1 MGIQNREGALYA
13 ATGIDNT
20 GLYAGRREAIG
31 IIKAMAGEITSF
43 DVFGGIGI
51 SAGIAFAQAAKG
63 AYDFE
68 KQFQQSMKEVATLS
82 SGIKGSL
89 TDYMNQVVD
98 VTKTIPVQ
106 ANDAAKALYQIV
118 SAGHDGADG
127 MKILEVSAKAAIGGV
142 TDTATAADTITTVLN
157 AYKMDASQAQ
167 KVSDLLFTTVRLG
180 KTTFGELGHSIAQA
194 APIAASYGVEIDQ
207 VLAAV
212 ASLTKQG
219 TPTAQAMTQIRA
231 SIIGVSKV
239 LGDGAFN
246 GRTYQEALEEV
257 ANRANSSESK
267 LRELVPEVEAVNA
280 VLGMTGKNAESTAS
294 DLEQMGNSAG
304 AAEAAFKEMASS
316 AQNQLQLLQNNI
328 TASLR
333 PMGEAILKEVS
344 GIATAF
350 NEAFANGD
358 VQESMKTLGALIVA
372 VTGAYVGY
380 KGSILAVSTA
390 KQVYASITAVL
401 NKQRTLEI
409 GKLILSQGFYDAD
422 TAAVVKNT
430 SARVLLIKA
439 IKTQIA
445 TQLKNTAAMMTN
457 PYVLA
462 AAAVAALGYG
472 IYKLVT
478 AETAAERA
486 VRKHNEEQQRFQKTL
501 DERKQKIDELIR
513 TIQDEVETEYN
524 KIKAYEELQRYSPA
538 LVAAYSREELATL
551 ELAKSQ
557 KVLNEERDKMSYE
570 NIISQ
575 VDKYTQ
581 YVKLLKSANTWND
594 LGDSR
599 KPIKSEYGIGLISNI
614 AEEAEA
620 DLIKWKNTLDE
631 YNRLKKQAEEE
642 AKPVEIRI
650 LEAKADIEQIQS
662 EFDKA
667 KKKLEEEQ
675 EKLKNNPFYVIPFQV
690 QIAFDIAKNKLD
702 AQQNNVSNLAKDE
715 SKITT
720 YQQDLAMAKE
730 DWLKAK
736 AGYEAI
742 LKDQK
747 ATSEVV
753 KKAKENLD
761 TKEKA
766 YKDLGGVTDSSKLK
780 TQAEQLQKQ
789 QESFKQLLNKQAV
802 EQVRAAEDLE
812 NQTEQARINAMK
824 EGNARTLEQMK
835 LDHAK
840 EMQQLKR
847 QREDALLT
855 IIENERAK
863 FEADPQNKGKKFDA
877 SGIKLSGTQ
886 TANFDNQEAYIREKQ
901 ANENKAYLDEQRRS
915 WDEYLLEYSNFQ
927 EKKLALK
934 RIYDDKIANATTA
947 GEKASLK
954 KEFETKDKELNLD
967 EIKSSINFADIFG
980 NLDAQSTDAIK
991 ILRDKLKEIIEKSAK
1006 DLKPTD
1012 LKALQDALQNM
1023 DLKIAE
1029 RDPFSE
1035 LKNGLDNY
1043 KASCKDVETAQSTY
1057 NATLEKGWTIVSK
1070 YDEKTGKTTY
1080 SYISQK
1086 QALEG
1091 LTDAQRKKKESQMQ
1105 LTQSVNSIGE
1115 KGQQV
1120 VQAGNDLVDMLTS
1133 LGIKIP
1139 ESVAGALSGVGQ
1151 IMDGLASID
1160 ITKPMSI
1167 VTGSVKMLA
1176 GLGKTIGS
1184 IFGLGG
1190 DSNTKKHFEDLKEQ
1204 LDGINKIYEKII
1216 ENSKE
1221 KITFGEGFAAINAA
1235 ADAMDTLN
1243 KKLENYR
1250 SLVRAGIEYK
1260 DGTKENAGWH
1270 SNKNVGAENFSRMSE
1285 LVGKSITSVYDLV
1298 NLDAEEL
1305 YTIMTKMPGA
1315 WGAMDEH
1322 VRTALED
1329 IVECKDEAKELGDA
1343 LNEAVTG
1350 VSFDSFYNGFIDQ
1363 LADMDASSE
1372 EFANNFEGYLR
1383 KSIMASIVANNYKG
1397 QIEKLYNDWAKYGND
1412 QIYSEDE
1419 IKDLRKQQE
1428 DITNAML
1435 SERENLA
1442 NTFGWESSSSS
1453 QEATKGSF
1461 ETMSQDTGT
1470 ELNGRFTAFQASNEE
1485 IKNQNIIQTGIQ
1497 QEILKNL
1504 EFLYNF
1510 NYTSTTETRDMM
1522 NAVIDYLY
1530 DIKKDTAHLYFI
1542 RESLKKIEN
1551 NTR

>member
-20 GLYAGRREAIG
+20 GLYAGRRETIG
-31 IIKAMAGEITSF
+31 IIKAMASEITSF

-51 SAGIAFAQAAKG
+51 SAGIAFARAAKG

-98 VTKTIPVQ
+98 VAKTIPVQ

-157 AYKMDASQAQ
+157 AYKMNASEAQ
-167 KVSDLLFTTVRLG
+167 RISDLLFTTVRLG

-358 VQESMKTLGALIVA
+358 VQESMKTLGALIVT
-372 VTGAYVGY
+372 VTGAFVGY

-430 SARVLLIKA
+430 SARVLLTKA

-462 AAAVAALGYG
+462 AGAVAALGYA
-472 IYKLVT
+472 IYHVIT
-478 AETAAERA
+478 AETEAEKAQKRLSNANSNVEKSLASEISKLTSLERKLSETKKGTEEYNNIKKSIVDNYGKYYKGLDGEIERVGNLSTVYGKLVEAMRLSIGQRKFESFFKAEQDNLDKTIGKKLDKAYDVLIEKYGKDKGSKLYQQVFDYA
-486 VRKHNEEQQRFQKTL
+486 VRGASISNDTWKELTKASFNFGLDNVTGLVLDINKATQASNKSLDEFKEKYQITEEEITKTL
-501 DERKQKIDELIR
+501 SGNDFVGDKPVENKTLKQLLVDIDAAKIE
-513 TIQDEVETEYN
+513 
-524 KIKAYEELQRYSPA
+524 
-538 LVAAYSREELATL
+538 
-551 ELAKSQ
+551 
-557 KVLNEERDKMSYE
+557 
-570 NIISQ
+570 
-575 VDKYTQ
+575 
-581 YVKLLKSANTWND
+581 LKSLQDQAN
-594 LGDSR
+594 
-599 KPIKSEYGIGLISNI
+599 KGLISP
-614 AEEAEA
+614 
-620 DLIKWKNTLDE
+620 DKVKGQSDTL
-631 YNRLKKQAEEE
+631 
-642 AKPVEIRI
+642 
-650 LEAKADIEQIQS
+650 S
-662 EFDKA
+662 
-667 KKKLEEEQ
+667 KL
-675 EKLKNNPFYVIPFQV
+675 
-690 QIAFDIAKNKLD
+690 
-702 AQQNNVSNLAKDE
+702 
-715 SKITT
+715 
-720 YQQDLAMAKE
+720 
-730 DWLKAK
+730 
-736 AGYEAI
+736 
-742 LKDQK
+742 
-747 ATSEVV
+747 TSEY
-753 KKAKENLD
+753 KLRTGKEYGSTNHLI
-761 TKEKA
+761 
-766 YKDLGGVTDSSKLK
+766 
-780 TQAEQLQKQ
+780 KQ

-835 LDHAK
+835 LDHSK

-980 NLDAQSTDAIK
+980 NLDAQSIDAIK
-991 ILRDKLKEIIEKSAK
+991 TLRDKLKEIIEKSAK

-1012 LKALQDALQNM
+1012 LKALQEALQGM

-1120 VQAGNDLVDMLTS
+1120 VQAGNDLVDMLTN

-1139 ESVAGALSGVGQ
+1139 ESVTGALSGVGQ
-1151 IMDGLASID
+1151 IMDGLANID

-1167 VTGSVKMLA
+1167 VTGVTGMLA

-1221 KITFGEGFAAINAA
+1221 KIRFGEGFAAITAA
-1235 ADAMDTLN
+1235 SDAMDTLN

-1250 SLVRAGIEYK
+1250 SLVKAGIEYK

-1270 SNKNVGAENFSRMSE
+1270 SNKNVGAENFARMSK
-1285 LVGKSITSVYDLV
+1285 LVGKNITSVYDLA
-1298 NLDAEEL
+1298 NLGAEDL

-1315 WGAMDEH
+1315 WGQMDEH

-1329 IVECKDEAKELGDA
+1329 IVACKDEAKELGDA
-1343 LNEAVTG
+1343 LGEAVTG

-1363 LADMDASSE
+1363 LADMEASSE
-1372 EFANNFEGYLR
+1372 EFADNFEGYLR

-1435 SERENLA
+1435 AERENLA
-1442 NTFGWESSSSS
+1442 NTFGWESSSS
-1453 QEATKGSF
+1453 QEATKGGF
-1461 ETMSQDTGT
+1461 QTMSQDTGT

-1542 RESLKKIEN
+1542 RESLKKIED
-1551 NTR
+1551 NTKKL

>member
-31 IIKAMAGEITSF
+31 IIKAMASEITSF

-51 SAGIAFAQAAKG
+51 SAGIAFARAAKG

-82 SGIKGSL
+82 GGIKGSL

-98 VTKTIPVQ
+98 ITKMIPVQ

-157 AYKMDASQAQ
+157 AYKMNASEAQ
-167 KVSDLLFTTVRLG
+167 HISDLLFTTVRLG

-316 AQNQLQLLQNNI
+316 AQQQLQLLQNNI

-350 NEAFANGD
+350 NEAFANDD

-372 VTGAYVGY
+372 VTGAFVGY

-430 SARVLLIKA
+430 SARVLLTKA

-445 TQLKNTAAMMTN
+445 AQLKNTAAMMTN

-462 AAAVAALGYG
+462 AGAVAALGYIVYQYATKVSAAEVAQKRFNRSVEEHKSRISSLKNETKDLLG
-472 IYKLVT
+472 VIRDENNGRLEKQKAMLSLQKIMPEVFKNMDIEKLKLMDILSLNGDIT
-478 AETAAERA
+478 AELERRERIEARQKSIGTYFKIKDIEDELEYRNTGNEEKRKLKYRGISSQVLQDELEASKKEKELYDKHLNDILDSQKKVKEAAKNAENKELESTNLEKLKQF
-486 VRKHNEEQQRFQKTL
+486 RKELSQAEKDYNKLIAPDAHSTEQQRNTSKN
-501 DERKQKIDELIR
+501 KVDELK
-513 TIQDEVETEYN
+513 N
-524 KIKAYEELQRYSPA
+524 KIKNLTGKSDTDTNEL
-538 LVAAYSREELATL
+538 
-551 ELAKSQ
+551 
-557 KVLNEERDKMSYE
+557 
-570 NIISQ
+570 I
-575 VDKYTQ
+575 
-581 YVKLLKSANTWND
+581 
-594 LGDSR
+594 
-599 KPIKSEYGIGLISNI
+599 
-614 AEEAEA
+614 
-620 DLIKWKNTLDE
+620 
-631 YNRLKKQAEEE
+631 
-642 AKPVEIRI
+642 
-650 LEAKADIEQIQS
+650 
-662 EFDKA
+662 
-667 KKKLEEEQ
+667 
-675 EKLKNNPFYVIPFQV
+675 
-690 QIAFDIAKNKLD
+690 
-702 AQQNNVSNLAKDE
+702 
-715 SKITT
+715 
-720 YQQDLAMAKE
+720 
-730 DWLKAK
+730 
-736 AGYEAI
+736 
-742 LKDQK
+742 
-747 ATSEVV
+747 
-753 KKAKENLD
+753 
-761 TKEKA
+761 
-766 YKDLGGVTDSSKLK
+766 
-780 TQAEQLQKQ
+780 KQ
-789 QESFKQLLNKQAV
+789 QESFKQLLSKQAV
-802 EQVRAAEDLE
+802 EQVRAVEDLE
-812 NQTEQARINAMK
+812 NQTEQTRINAMK
-824 EGNARTLEQMK
+824 EGNTRTLAQME
-835 LDHAK
+835 LDHKK

-863 FEADPQNKGKKFDA
+863 FEADPKNKGKQFDA
-877 SGIKLSGTQ
+877 SGIKLSNTQ
-886 TANFDNQEAYIREKQ
+886 TANFDKQEGYLREKQ
-901 ANENKAYLDEQRRS
+901 ANENKAYLDEQQRS

-934 RIYDDKIANATTA
+934 RIYDDKIANAPTA
-947 GEKASLK
+947 GERASLK

-991 ILRDKLKEIIEKSAK
+991 TLRDKLKEIIEKSAK
-1006 DLKPTD
+1006 DLKPID
-1012 LKALQDALQNM
+1012 LKALQEAFQNM
-1023 DLKIAE
+1023 DLKVAE

-1035 LKNGLDNY
+1035 LKNGLDSY
-1043 KASCKDVETAQSTY
+1043 KASCKDVEAAQSIY
-1057 NATLEKGWTIVSK
+1057 NATLEKGWTVVSK
-1070 YDEKTGKTTY
+1070 YDEQTGKTTY

-1091 LTDAQRKKKESQMQ
+1091 LTDAQRKKKESQEK

-1120 VQAGNDLVDMLTS
+1120 VQAGNNLVDMLTN

-1139 ESVAGALSGVGQ
+1139 ESVTGALSGVGQ
-1151 IMDGLASID
+1151 IMDGLANID
-1160 ITKPMSI
+1160 VTKPMSI
-1167 VTGSVKMLA
+1167 LTSVTGMLA

-1190 DSNTKKHFEDLKEQ
+1190 DSNTKKHFEDLKER

-1216 ENSKE
+1216 EKSKE
-1221 KITFGEGFAAINAA
+1221 KIRFGEGFAAVTAA
-1235 ADAMDTLN
+1235 TDAMDTLN

-1270 SNKNVGAENFSRMSE
+1270 SNKNVGAENFARMSK
-1285 LVGKSITSVYDLV
+1285 LVGKNITSVYDLA
-1298 NLDAEEL
+1298 NLGAEDL

-1315 WGAMDEH
+1315 WGQMDEH

-1329 IVECKDEAKELGDA
+1329 IVACKDEAKELGDA

-1363 LADMDASSE
+1363 LADMDTSFE
-1372 EFANNFEGYLR
+1372 DMCDNFEDYLR
-1383 KSIMASIVANNYKG
+1383 KSILGAMVANGYKDRI
-1397 QIEKLYNDWAKYGND
+1397 QKLYDDWTEAGKD
-1412 QIYSEDE
+1412 QVYTEKE
-1419 IKDLRKQQE
+1419 ISDLRKQKDDLIQ
-1428 DITNAML
+1428 DMIND
-1435 SERENLA
+1435 RENA
-1442 NTFGWESSSSS
+1442 ATAFGWESSTSS
-1453 QEATKGSF
+1453 QEATKGGF
-1461 ETMSQDTGT
+1461 ETISQDTGT

-1510 NYTSTTETRDMM
+1510 NYSSTTEIRDMM
-1522 NAVIDYLY
+1522 NSVIDYLY

-1542 RESLKKIEN
+1542 REHLKKIED